1 MEGSTSLSRLKGL
14 RALKFGLVVALLALY
29 AFPSATWAQRSA
41 ATINGSVRDTTGA
54 VIPQATISLT
64 HTETNV
70 TQTTSTNATGE
81 YIILNILPGTY
92 VLKASKEGFQTVN
105 QPAFTLQVNQTT
117 TFDFTLQVGATTQ
130 TVTVEAAAGAIETS
144 TAELGSVVTR
154 KMVNDLPLDG
164 RNFTQLLELTPGVSP
179 IMVAQNS
186 GGWGGQPLGSFT
198 YPSVNG
204 QTNRSNLFLMDGVNN
219 QGSFEST
226 YNIAP
231 QIDDIEEFKVQSH
244 NDEAQFGG
252 ALGGIINVVTKG
264 GTNSVHGDAFDF
276 LRNRVLDARNFF
288 LPPAEPKVAYEQ
300 NQFGGTVAGPVFIPH
315 IYNGKNKTFF
325 YLSFEGF
332 RDHTAGSSLT
342 RVPTPAEL
350 SGDLSDFTD
359 ANGNLIQI
367 YNPFST
373 APDPAHSGY
382 YTLTP
387 FPNNQIPQ
395 SLISKSAL
403 AYATSWPAPVYTG
416 VAGYNALDTSPSIT
430 RQDEGNFRIDETLTS
445 HDSMFVRYTALSQ
458 PVVSS
463 GGFQGYKSA
472 VFFHTDNAAVTWT
485 HTFAGSAVLDVTFG
499 RNNAEYNNPGYY
511 TTLPS
516 GFIGNVGWS
525 NAFAGSFIGGAS
537 QIPGYSIPSFAGG
550 GSSISNTHMSDVYEY
565 KGDFSK
571 LHGHHTFKMGADFAQ
586 NNASALYESASVTY
600 ATTETSCTFCYAP
613 VSGAGISP
621 GVGGVGFAGFLLDV
635 PDQAGRRNVH
645 ETEHGGWIDGFYFQD
660 QWKATDKLTVNL
672 GLRYDVTIMPI
683 YGNDKENTDTTGDI
697 NFNNGTY
704 MLQKMVPAC
713 NPPSVVAPCIPV
725 TQYAPAGSLPANV
738 VITPHKNHAEF
749 NNMTDNWQPRVG
761 FAYRL
766 KPTLVMH
773 GSYGR
778 FFENW
783 AAITQTAQN
792 TEGTWPQLGELL
804 VNNLNKHIVP
814 NVTSENPFAN
824 ASTAGVPAP
833 TPFLSSGFVE
843 WYMNPWQ
850 KNPYS
855 DQWTFGFEK
864 QLGANTTMTANYV
877 GAHSSRLD
885 VGGYYNVATTP
896 GSGDAATIASRQPYP
911 YIPPTYYDRDT
922 GHSSYN
928 AFQYSLDHKTSKGF
942 SYLVSYTYS
951 KNMSVGCDGWYGV
964 DGCSTENPY
973 NLNNDRSVTGFDLT
987 HILSY
992 SWVYQL
998 PLGKGMR
1005 FATGNRGLDYVVG
1018 NWQFNGIL
1026 FTATGQPFF
1035 VGIPGDTAN
1044 TGNVGE
1050 RADRLSGVS
1059 PFSNKGAPSAAGYV
1073 YWLNT
1078 AAFAVPTAYTFG
1090 TEGRNDLRMDWS
1102 RNFDLSL
1109 FRSFPFT
1116 ESKRLEFRAELFNAF
1131 NTPRF
1136 GQPDSTVGD
1145 VYFGQVNYTA
1155 NSPRIIQLALKLYF

>member
-1 MEGSTSLSRLKGL
+1 MEASTAPFRKKGL
-14 RALKFGLVVALLALY
+14 ASLRLSLAVAFLALLA
-29 AFPSATWAQRSA
+29 FPGASWAQRSSA
-41 ATINGSVRDTTGA
+41 AINGTVRDSTGA
-54 VIPQATISLT
+54 VVPQATITLT
-64 HTETNV
+64 NTQTNV
-70 TQTTSTNATGE
+70 TQTATTNDTGE
-81 YIILNILPGTY
+81 YVILEIPPGTY
-92 VLKASKEGFQTVN
+92 VLKASKEGFQTVT
-105 QPAFTLQVNQTT
+105 QPGLTLEVNQTT
-117 TFDFTLQVGATTQ
+117 TFDFNLQVGSTTQ

-144 TAELGSVVTR
+144 TAELGSVVTQ
-154 KMVNDLPLDG
+154 KMVNDLPLNG
-164 RNFTQLLELTPGVSP
+164 RNFTELLELTPGVSP
-179 IMVAQNS
+179 ISVAQNS

-264 GTNSVHGDAFDF
+264 GTNGVHGGAFDF

-288 LPPAEPKVAYEQ
+288 LAPAEPKVAYEQ
-300 NQFGGTVAGPVFIPH
+300 NQFGGTISGPVDIPH
-315 IYNGKNKTFF
+315 IYNGKNRTFY

-332 RDHTAGSSLT
+332 RNHTAGSSLT
-342 RVPTPAEL
+342 RVPTPSEL

-367 YNPFST
+367 YNPYST
-373 APDPAHSGY
+373 TPDPAHPGY

-403 AYATSWPAPVYTG
+403 AYASSWPAPVNTG

-430 RQDEGNFRIDETLTS
+430 RQDEGNLRIDETITS

-458 PVVSS
+458 PVISS
-463 GGFQGYKSA
+463 GGFEGIKTA

-499 RNNAEYNNPGYY
+499 RNNAEYNNPGFY
-511 TTLPS
+511 THLPS
-516 GFIGNVGWS
+516 GFLGNVGWS
-525 NAFAGSFIGGAS
+525 DTFAGSFIGGAS
-537 QIPGYSIPSFAGG
+537 QVPGYSIQYFAGG
-550 GSSISNTHMSDVYEY
+550 GTSISNTHMSDVWEY

-571 LHGHHTFKMGADFAQ
+571 LHGRHTFKMGADFAA
-586 NNASALYESASVTY
+586 NTASALYESASVTY

-613 VSGAGISP
+613 LSGAGISP
-621 GVGGVGFAGFLLDV
+621 GNGGVAFAGFLLDA

-660 QWKATDKLTVNL
+660 QWKATDKLSVNL
-672 GLRYDVTIMPI
+672 GLRYDTTIMPV
-683 YGNDKENTDTTGDI
+683 YGDDKENTDTTGDI
-697 NFNNGTY
+697 DFNNGTY
-704 MLQKMVPAC
+704 VLQKTSPAC
-713 NPPSVVAPCIPV
+713 NPPTVIAPCIPGGTLPQYV
-725 TQYAPAGSLPANV
+725 TLS
-738 VITPHKNHAEF
+738 PHKNHATF
-749 NNMTDNWQPRVG
+749 NNMTDNWQPRAG

-766 KPTLVMH
+766 QPTLVMH

-778 FFENW
+778 FYENW
-783 AAITQTAQN
+783 AAITQSAQN
-792 TEGTWPQLGELL
+792 TEGTWPQLGQLL

-814 NVTSENPFAN
+814 NVSSENPFAN

-843 WYMNPWQ
+843 WYMNPLQ

-864 QLGANTTMTANYV
+864 QLGTSTTMTANYV

-896 GSGDAATIASRQPYP
+896 GPGDAAVVASRQPYP

-928 AFQYSLDHKTSKGF
+928 AFQYSLNHHSAKGF

-987 HILSY
+987 HILST
-992 SWVYQL
+992 SWVYHL
-998 PLGKGMR
+998 PVGQGMR
-1005 FATGNRGLDYVVG
+1005 FSTHSRPLDYVLG
-1018 NWQFNGIL
+1018 NWQFNGIF
-1026 FTATGQPFF
+1026 FTASGQPFF

-1044 TGNVGE
+1044 TGNVSE
-1050 RADRLSGVS
+1050 RADRLTGVS
-1059 PFSNKGAPSAAGYV
+1059 PFANKGAPSSAGYID
-1073 YWLNT
+1073 WLNP

-1090 TEGRNDLRMDWS
+1090 TEGRNDLRRDWS
-1102 RNFDLSL
+1102 RNFDLSF

-1116 ESKRLEFRAELFNAF
+1116 ESKRLEFRAEFFNSF
-1131 NTPRF
+1131 NTPLF
-1136 GQPDSTVGD
+1136 NQPDSTVGD
-1145 VYFGQVNYTA
+1145 QYFGQINSTA
-1155 NSPRIIQLALKLYF
+1155 NSPRIIQLALKFYF